1 MLCPSKETKV
11 RKEKRTGNFPDS
23 GPSRTKTVI
32 SFNAALRKYWSH
44 ENIALMDDEMGE
56 EDDRIEGKICKIRMG
71 SEKTALCVKEVLHR
85 LHITDFSNP
94 YNLKWK

>member
-1 MLCPSKETKV
+1 MLCSSKETKV
-11 RKEKRTGNFPDS
+11 RKEERTDNFPDS

-56 EDDRIEGKICKIRMG
+56 EDDSFMI
-71 SEKTALCVKEVLHR
+71 KTKSKFW
-85 LHITDFSNP
+85 DFSR
-94 YNLKWK
+94 